1 AAIPEQEEKTSI
13 EEGCLTSRIIAAGK
27 SLAEIISQVL
37 NCRYVVVFALEPPD
51 DHHLLLGI
59 SGLTPEQEERL
70 RAETNRAPLVDYIH
84 ATDIARL
91 RANHVVTIDLKH
103 QPYPTPRSDFG
114 ARYRLIAPMV
124 LHGQL
129 VGLFVIAKTST
140 EHADIASAYTQEEI
154 ALAKGVAKLTALV
167 IERVRLL
174 QEWAEARAREL
185 ALQEA
190 NRHYDSFLSI
200 ASHELRT
207 PLTTVKGNMQLA
219 QRRLE
224 TLKRQLEQSPTLIE
238 QLERVQKPLEY
249 AVQRANAQE
258 RMISELLDASRM
270 QVGRLKIM
278 IHPCNLI
285 EIVQNVVKDVQQT
298 AVDRELLLKLPE
310 EKTIPIMAD
319 ADRIGQVV
327 HNYLTNALK
336 YSPAD
341 RQVEVSVK
349 QEGQLVYVFVKDE
362 GPGLS
367 PEAQT
372 QIWERF
378 YRAPGIEVQY
388 GSDSGLGLGLYLSR
402 TIIELH
408 HGQVG
413 VQSVQGKGSTFW
425 FAIPVTRS
433 STLC

>member
-1 AAIPEQEEKTSI
+1 
-13 EEGCLTSRIIAAGK
+13 
-27 SLAEIISQVL
+27 
-37 NCRYVVVFALEPPD
+37 
-51 DHHLLLGI
+51 
-59 SGLTPEQEERL
+59 
-70 RAETNRAPLVDYIH
+70 
-84 ATDIARL
+84 
-91 RANHVVTIDLKH
+91 
-103 QPYPTPRSDFG
+103 
-114 ARYRLIAPMV
+114 
-124 LHGQL
+124 
-129 VGLFVIAKTST
+129 
-140 EHADIASAYTQEEI
+140 
-154 ALAKGVAKLTALV
+154 
-167 IERVRLL
+167 
-174 QEWAEARAREL
+174 
-185 ALQEA
+185 
-190 NRHYDSFLSI
+190 

-285 EIVQNVVKDVQQT
+285 EIVQNVVEDVQQT
-298 AVDRELLLKLPE
+298 AADRALLLELPE
-310 EKTIPIMAD
+310 EKTIPILAD

-327 HNYLTNALK
+327 HNYLSNALK

-349 QEGQLVYVFVKDE
+349 QEGPLAYVFVKDQ

-413 VQSVQGKGSTFW
+413 VHSVRGKGSTFW
-425 FAIPVTRS
+425 FAIPVTKPP
-433 STLC
+433 TLS